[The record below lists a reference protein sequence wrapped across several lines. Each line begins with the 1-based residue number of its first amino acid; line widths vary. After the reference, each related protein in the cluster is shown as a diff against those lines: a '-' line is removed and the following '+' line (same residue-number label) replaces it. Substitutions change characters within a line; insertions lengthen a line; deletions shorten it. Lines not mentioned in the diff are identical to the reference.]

1 MLKGQYIQS
10 DPGRKEE
17 PSEKLFKVDLP
28 CMAAFSEGKSGLLD
42 EIS

>member
-28 CMAAFSEGKSGLLD
+28 CMAAEGKSGLLD